1 MLGLDRIEVKK
12 VFISQP
18 MRRKSEA
25 EIKAVREEIVKFL
38 GKKFGTQ
45 GFTVIDSYHPEW
57 AEELKAGSDKRVF
70 FLGKSIQMLADADY
84 AFLADGWSEFDGCLI
99 EHDVCRLYKIP
110 NNIYRIR
117 EDSARNSAE
126 IDGESAASETPC
138 GGASAANTASDGSTR
153 SEEPIYKILRSYN
166 INHELELFKLAVDIT
181 NSTTDY
187 LTDYLCGDKPW
198 EDRNKLEANIMAAYS
213 LLRETWERIK
223 QERGI

>member
-1 MLGLDRIEVKK
+1 MGVDYVSVLN
-12 VFISQP
+12 
-18 MRRKSEA
+18 
-25 EIKAVREEIVKFL
+25 EIR
-38 GKKFGTQ
+38 
-45 GFTVIDSYHPEW
+45 
-57 AEELKAGSDKRVF
+57 
-70 FLGKSIQMLADADY
+70 
-84 AFLADGWSEFDGCLI
+84 
-99 EHDVCRLYKIP
+99 
-110 NNIYRIR
+110 RIR